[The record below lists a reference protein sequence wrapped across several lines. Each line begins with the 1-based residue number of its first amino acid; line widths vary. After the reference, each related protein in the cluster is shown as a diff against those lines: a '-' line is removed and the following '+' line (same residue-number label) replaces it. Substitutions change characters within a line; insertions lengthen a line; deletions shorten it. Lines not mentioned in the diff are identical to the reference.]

1 MEFTEEDFYNRLLLA
16 YEQKQF
22 EFLTINWRTIPS
34 HIRLEIMIRAFR
46 DGEKD
51 FISKLSKIVPNVKP
65 RYSDK
70 EIMIT
75 CGIKNNIT
83 IMFNEQKTIV
93 FIDNTNIIYQY
104 IYGYKDDDVTKYD
117 HKGISKIPTE
127 RFYNLLIKRI
137 SDLVDKEYQYIEYYQ
152 GNDYNGC
159 LLKHNDK
166 EIYNI
171 IINEKKNIFK
181 RNKSKKRIINT

>member
-1 MEFTEEDFYNRLLLA
+1 MFY
-16 YEQKQF
+16 
-22 EFLTINWRTIPS
+22 
-34 HIRLEIMIRAFR
+34 
-46 DGEKD
+46 
-51 FISKLSKIVPNVKP
+51 
-65 RYSDK
+65 
-70 EIMIT
+70 
-75 CGIKNNIT
+75 
-83 IMFNEQKTIV
+83 EQKTII
-93 FIDNTNIIYQY
+93 FIDDTNIIYQY